1 MSSDGLKPAQ
11 VSPRMGK
18 RARARTGNLAQ
29 RTPAVRITGKESLA
43 TIQCLT
49 DVHT

>member
-1 MSSDGLKPAQ
+1 MNSDGLKPAQ
-11 VSPRMGK
+11 VSPRTGN
-18 RARARTGNLAQ
+18 RARAHAGNLAQ

-43 TIQCLT
+43 TIHCLT